1 MNRLNSIGKALIAGL
16 VLLLTMPQIAHAR
29 ARIPVGTR
37 DVIDIVY
44 NIPATDSIIIDG
56 KQVNLARMH
65 KEFNIAY
72 ILPLWV
78 TEEPKLVLYDAPS
91 ETYYEMTTEK
101 SQAFLKEY
109 MKEKKLDEASM
120 LKLGFYTRYGGKA
133 VLLAIVALV
142 IWGQIP
148 SRKKEEKIEPTEL

>member
-65 KEFNIAY
+65 K
-72 ILPLWV
+72 
-78 TEEPKLVLYDAPS
+78 
-91 ETYYEMTTEK
+91 
-101 SQAFLKEY
+101 
-109 MKEKKLDEASM
+109 
-120 LKLGFYTRYGGKA
+120 
-133 VLLAIVALV
+133 
-142 IWGQIP
+142 
-148 SRKKEEKIEPTEL
+148 